1 MISHMRHLA
10 SALATVIAPD
20 FEPGRNLVRPAK
32 FAKRGEFHVHLIQLF
47 IPAAPRAAIDIED
60 IIAAIQREMTERHGG
75 VTAYLNSPAKG
86 LWSNDEGTEEDT
98 VIVIE
103 VMVGSLDRV
112 WWRQYLRELEQLL
125 GQDELLVRALP
136 VETL

>member
-1 MISHMRHLA
+1 M
-10 SALATVIAPD
+10 
-20 FEPGRNLVRPAK
+20 
-32 FAKRGEFHVHLIQLF
+32 HLIQLF
-47 IPAAPRAAIDIED
+47 IPAAPRAAVDFAD
-60 IIAAIQREMTERHGG
+60 IIATIQREMTERHGG

-103 VMVGSLDRV
+103 VMVNSLDRA
-112 WWRQYLRELEQLL
+112 WWRQYRRKLEELLR
-125 GQDELLVRALP
+125 QDELLVRALP

>member
-1 MISHMRHLA
+1 M
-10 SALATVIAPD
+10 
-20 FEPGRNLVRPAK
+20 
-32 FAKRGEFHVHLIQLF
+32 HLIQLF
-47 IPAAPRAAIDIED
+47 IPAAPQAAIDIED
-60 IIAAIQREMTERHGG
+60 IIATIQREMTERHGG

-86 LWSNDEGTEEDT
+86 LWSNDEGTEVDT

-112 WWRQYLRELEQLL
+112 WWRQYRRELEQLL
-125 GQDELLVRALP
+125 AQDELLVRALP

>member
-1 MISHMRHLA
+1 M
-10 SALATVIAPD
+10 
-20 FEPGRNLVRPAK
+20 
-32 FAKRGEFHVHLIQLF
+32 HLIQLF
-47 IPAAPRAAIDIED
+47 IPAAPRAAIDIEG
-60 IIAAIQREMTERHGG
+60 IIAAIQREMTERHRG
-75 VTAYLNSPAKG
+75 VTAYLNSPARG

-112 WWRQYLRELEQLL
+112 WWRQYRRELEQLL

>member
-1 MISHMRHLA
+1 MQ
-10 SALATVIAPD
+10 
-20 FEPGRNLVRPAK
+20 
-32 FAKRGEFHVHLIQLF
+32 LIQLF

-60 IIAAIQREMTERHGG
+60 IIATIQREMTERHGG

-103 VMVGSLDRV
+103 VMVNSLDGA
-112 WWRQYLRELEQLL
+112 WWRQYRRKLEELL